1 MEDKTTEGGFSVPS
15 GLRVTAATNK
25 PGGREIPPGWDKN
38 PTAWPK
44 RIGLAAV
51 AFVGLLV
58 AGYLTLYQID
68 VFSTVWDPFFPKGT
82 PIVTHLTDPFP
93 DAALGVLAYGTE
105 IVLSFIGGRSRW
117 RTMPW
122 TVLAFGLVIFSGA
135 GVSMALMII
144 QPLVAGAWCTL
155 CLVSALISLT
165 LCGWGADEPL
175 AALQHLQR
183 VRLQGGSVW
192 RAFWGR
198 AHTEALSGAP
208 RKEGA

>member
-1 MEDKTTEGGFSVPS
+1 MEGGFSVPP
-15 GLRVTAATNK
+15 GLRVTAETNK

-58 AGYLTLYQID
+58 AGYLTLYQIH
-68 VFSTVWDPFFPKGT
+68 VFSTVWDPFFPKGS

-93 DAALGVLAYGTE
+93 DAAMGVLAYGTE

-122 TVLAFGLVIFSGA
+122 TVIAFGLVIFSGA
-135 GVSMALMII
+135 GISMILMII
-144 QPLVAGAWCTL
+144 QPLIAGAWCTL
-155 CLVSALISLT
+155 CLASALISLT

-175 AALQHLQR
+175 AALQHLKR
-183 VRLQGGSVW
+183 VRQKGGSVW
-192 RAFWGR
+192 QALLGR
-198 AHTEALSGAP
+198 EYTQALSGAP
-208 RKEGA
+208 SKEGA